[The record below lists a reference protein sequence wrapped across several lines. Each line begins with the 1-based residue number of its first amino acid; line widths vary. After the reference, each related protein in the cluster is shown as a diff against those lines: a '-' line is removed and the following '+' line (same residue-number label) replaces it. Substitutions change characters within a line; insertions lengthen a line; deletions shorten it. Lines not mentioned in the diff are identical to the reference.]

1 MKIRFLAPVAAA
13 GVAVG
18 ILGLP
23 GAALAAGGDT
33 AHLAALNDR
42 DKNGKVVEYPIH
54 PGETVPVVAGVVNQG
69 DQPVDGIVVN
79 ARLVDD
85 LNLPAES
92 SNCLYYVDSNLH
104 GAWCEIDGPL
114 APGAKFALSPLH
126 VSAAKDATNPGS
138 SLMVSF
144 YSKRWADAQGGVEAL
159 AKADAGRGTTPAA
172 GTGGTLSL
180 TPAPDLPLPAEPKR
194 IGFVPVKL
202 IVPSSSPSSPST
214 GPGTGTGSP
223 SHPATSPATA
233 SASAG
238 GTAGQGAHGT
248 GGGLPIT
255 GSKATVVAGLGAALL
270 AAGGAIFFVTRRRR
284 STFVA

>member
-13 GVAVG
+13 GLAVG
-18 ILGLP
+18 ILALP
-23 GAALAAGGDT
+23 GAALAADGDT
-33 AHLAALNDR
+33 AHLTALNDR

-54 PGETVPVVAGVVNQG
+54 PGETIPVVAGVVNQG
-69 DQPVDGIVVN
+69 DQAVDGIVVN
-79 ARLVDD
+79 ARIVDD

-92 SNCLYYVDSNLH
+92 SNCLYYVDINLH

-144 YSKRWADAQGGVEAL
+144 YSKSWADAQGGVEAL

-194 IGFVPVKL
+194 TGFVPVKL

-214 GPGTGTGSP
+214 GTGTGTGSP